1 MRNLRAARRVK
12 SPGTRRLMRRHSK
25 TIHVADDV
33 HTFLRTEAGRRG
45 VSVEELADVM
55 LRDVINLRG
64 GKTLEVAPVA
74 TRSPSPSAA
83 KKKR

>member
-1 MRNLRAARRVK
+1 
-12 SPGTRRLMRRHSK
+12 MRRHSK

-45 VSVEELADVM
+45 ISVEDLADIL
-55 LRDVINLRG
+55 LRDIINLRG

-74 TRSPSPSAA
+74 TRSLAPNAA